1 LQIKYKILI
10 QFIIFLFIFFIIFF
24 LKNIYFKNSNQL
36 ETNKDLSKTN
46 INKIET
52 QNKNFVSNLSYYTKD
67 IKNNRYYIESKTG
80 EILDDSNQ
88 IVMQIVV
95 AKIIFN
101 NNEEIKITSD
111 SAIYN
116 DINFSTKFIDNINI
130 TYNKNQI
137 LSDKMD
143 LDFENKKAII
153 YENVI
158 YKNLTTNMQANY
170 LELDMETKKVNI
182 FMDKNFKE
190 QVNIKSSY

>member
-1 LQIKYKILI
+1 MQIKYKILI

>member
-1 LQIKYKILI
+1 MQIKYKILI
-10 QFIIFLFIFFIIFF
+10 QFVIFLFIFFIIFF
-24 LKNIYFKNSNQL
+24 LKNIYFKNSNKL